1 MRSGQY
7 REFIHLVYDCV
18 GKNRIPLPACAYHAI
33 RSKFQPKEKG
43 EHFIG
48 FQDEEMDD

>member
-1 MRSGQY
+1 MCLY
-7 REFIHLVYDCV
+7 E
-18 GKNRIPLPACAYHAI
+18 I

>member
-1 MRSGQY
+1 MTV
-7 REFIHLVYDCV
+7 LVKTGFHFQHV
-18 GKNRIPLPACAYHAI
+18 LIECA
-33 RSKFQPKEKG
+33 KEKG